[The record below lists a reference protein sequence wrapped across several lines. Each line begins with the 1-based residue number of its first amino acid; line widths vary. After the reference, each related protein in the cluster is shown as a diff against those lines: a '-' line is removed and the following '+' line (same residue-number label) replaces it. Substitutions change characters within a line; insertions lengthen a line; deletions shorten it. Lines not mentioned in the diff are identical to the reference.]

1 MLFDKMNISYLL
13 LECNIHL
20 YFYVNK
26 RWRKPKGQSV
36 IDNSETLAT
45 FDQDTKR
52 KRRQRKQK
60 KNLKKINKKMNYM
73 YPTTP
78 RRLNPCV
85 RERYAVH
92 VSYNM
97 ALLIYSVFSWFSR
110 LSVNNSYMIYII
122 RNPILWLGISAYG
135 GGVFV
140 SLFFERRCSPGYFF
154 RNVNKWQLGFPIIKT
169 NKRNNFYC

>member
-60 KNLKKINKKMNYM
+60 KPKNNK
-73 YPTTP
+73 
-78 RRLNPCV
+78 
-85 RERYAVH
+85 
-92 VSYNM
+92 
-97 ALLIYSVFSWFSR
+97 
-110 LSVNNSYMIYII
+110 
-122 RNPILWLGISAYG
+122 
-135 GGVFV
+135 
-140 SLFFERRCSPGYFF
+140 
-154 RNVNKWQLGFPIIKT
+154 
-169 NKRNNFYC
+169 